1 MEKFWN
7 SRSLK
12 KEKYWAIPVKNH
24 NLIVVVDGIDF
35 PKAEGKTLQLTRD
48 FQKSNLF
55 LYKILNEFSNIH
67 LQEKLQKYWSSKIK
81 SLF

>member
-48 FQKSNLF
+48 FQTKSI
-55 LYKILNEFSNIH
+55 LYKILNRFSHKH
-67 LQEKLQKYWSSKIK
+67 LQEKIQKYWSSKIK